1 MTEAKEPVA
10 TQKTLKSDMKGIW
23 QPPTFSNI
31 KSWTDPKATLF
42 GGWRIGSIAEACALF
57 APGLECCD
65 IQDQFSIR

>member
-10 TQKTLKSDMKGIW
+10 IQTALKSDAKGIW

-31 KSWTDPKATLF
+31 NSWTDPKTTLF
-42 GGWRIGSIAEACALF
+42 RGWGIGSIAEDCALF